1 MPHAWRW
8 RRGALVEAARRLR
21 SGSGGLLPKRGRGIA
36 ILIHFF
42 TQGGRQ
48 LVLRVPLRDPQPGIL
63 QPNGLRTVPVL
74 VTLQPDGD
82 VLVALPREAVDSGR
96 FDARSA
102 ARLAL
107 GLRRLV
113 ERTTTANP
121 LWGVDATQALGEI
134 AGVATGFASG
144 VVLLRNGFDEL
155 TGGVMAHAGAT
166 AALLVA
172 PVILAKLRPWLIG
185 ALVPWVLR
193 RL

>member
-1 MPHAWRW
+1 M
-8 RRGALVEAARRLR
+8 R
-21 SGSGGLLPKRGRGIA
+21 SGSGLLPKRGRGIA

-42 TQGGRQ
+42 LQGGRQ
-48 LVLRVPLRDPQPGIL
+48 MVVRVPLRDPQPD
-63 QPNGLRTVPVL
+63 GLRTVSVL

-82 VLVALPREAVDSGR
+82 VLVALPREAVESGR

-107 GLRRLV
+107 RLRRLL

-121 LWGVDATQALGEI
+121 LWGVDATQALGEV
-134 AGVATGFASG
+134 AGVATGVASG
-144 VVLLRNGFDEL
+144 VLLLRNGFAEM

-166 AALLVA
+166 AVLLVA

>member
-1 MPHAWRW
+1 MPR
-8 RRGALVEAARRLR
+8 
-21 SGSGGLLPKRGRGIA
+21 RGRGIA
-36 ILIHFF
+36 ILIHFY

-48 LVLRVPLRDPQPGIL
+48 LVLRVPLRDPQAGAPQPGNPKPDEL
-63 QPNGLRTVPVL
+63 LRTVPVL

-102 ARLAL
+102 KRLAL
-107 GLRRLV
+107 RLRQLV

-134 AGVATGFASG
+134 AGVAAGIASG
-144 VVLLRNGFDEL
+144 AALLQDGVEEL
-155 TGGVMAHAGAT
+155 TSGVAAHAGAT
-166 AALLVA
+166 VLLLVA
-172 PVILAKLRPWLIG
+172 PVILAKLRPWLIR
-185 ALVPWVLR
+185 AVVPWVLR